1 MSKGLGSVW
10 GKIELH
16 VTSICVLELLAAEYL
31 PETNIS
37 IFIYHSLMVTCSLD
51 VLKKFSKRKQMRI
64 KKGKSVT
71 IKYIQC
77 EGDKEAKDRDDKI
90 LGFGFVFVG

>member
-1 MSKGLGSVW
+1 MLGSDW

-16 VTSICVLELLAAEYL
+16 LTSTCLLELLAAEYL

-51 VLKKFSKRKQMRI
+51 ALKKSLKRKEMRI
-64 KKGKSVT
+64 KKAKVEVLQQTIYSRNETGK
-71 IKYIQC
+71 I
-77 EGDKEAKDRDDKI
+77 KDRDDEI
-90 LGFGFVFVG
+90 IGFDFVFVG